1 MQVEDDDFS
10 SMVVCTLLKQIR
22 AEYTCAVSGED
33 CVARWDGQS
42 EDAPFDV
49 VRPASCPHMLA
60 ASVNLG
66 VCCWQVLLDWELGEG
81 MSGLDVLK
89 HIRERR
95 AAGTDRCTV
104 IIVSGN
110 EPTPEERDAFLQTG
124 ADKYWVKPITAK
136 QIQTLSLPASSA

>member
-1 MQVEDDDFS
+1 MSERGYTATDDLFQWRKNIEDGKIDR
-10 SMVVCTLLKQIR
+10 R
-22 AEYTCAVSGED
+22 AGSIIILD
-33 CVARWDGQS
+33 QDGQS
-42 EDAPFDV
+42 EVAPFDV
-49 VRPASCPHMLA
+49 
-60 ASVNLG
+60 
-66 VCCWQVLLDWELGEG
+66 VLLDWELGEG

>member
-42 EDAPFDV
+42 EVAPFDV
-49 VRPASCPHMLA
+49 
-60 ASVNLG
+60 
-66 VCCWQVLLDWELGEG
+66 VLLDWELGEG